1 VSSCRPRGAADSFE
15 WPPSPTDLSTISV
28 MLLGGASPARAKPTP
43 VYRSASNDGHVA
55 GTPIVRRSA
64 QAEFDKPTL
73 RWMVLAATA
82 SAATPEAERRVHRH
96 STRRR
101 ARLNTFQ
108 QLTLLAAG
116 MLVGAALPG
125 LDDGRRPIVGVARAA
140 EASSIAPPAVAKP
153 AARTGMALSAPPV
166 AATPRGAV
174 PPDAWTPPT
183 GQQAIAARAVGSV
196 PTAVRSIPRPLS
208 TPARSVDPRTQ
219 QVLGLLR
226 SYQAAYSRM
235 DASAAAKVWPSAN
248 LEALTRAFTAV
259 REQRLWLHG
268 CTISGTG
275 AQASGTCRGTLRYR
289 PRVGDHSTR
298 LRYGTWQFALERE
311 AGRWLIRRVT
321 VS

>member
-1 VSSCRPRGAADSFE
+1 VSSCRPRGASDSFE
-15 WPPSPTDLSTISV
+15 WPPSPTDLSTVSV
-28 MLLGGASPARAKPTP
+28 MPLGGASRALAKPTP
-43 VYRSASNDGHVA
+43 VYRSASNDRHVA
-55 GTPIVRRSA
+55 AMPIVHRSTR
-64 QAEFDKPTL
+64 AEFDKKL
-73 RWMVLAATA
+73 SWMVLTAAA
-82 SAATPEAERRVHRH
+82 PAATPEADRRVRRP
-96 STRRR
+96 SMRRR
-101 ARLNTFQ
+101 LRLDTFQ

-125 LDDGRRPIVGVARAA
+125 LDDGRRPMVGVARAA
-140 EASSIAPPAVAKP
+140 EASSIAPTAVAKP
-153 AARTGMALSAPPV
+153 VAPTGMSRSAPPV
-166 AATPRGAV
+166 AATPPGAV
-174 PPDAWTPPT
+174 RPDASTPPT
-183 GQQAIAARAVGSV
+183 GQPALAAPGARGAPGVM
-196 PTAVRSIPRPLS
+196 RSIPRPVS
-208 TPARSVDPRTQ
+208 APRSSVDPRTQ

-268 CTISGTG
+268 CTISGTD

-298 LRYGTWQFALERE
+298 LRHGTWQFALERE